1 MKKIFLGLVLLFG
14 MINIAQ
20 ARFFLGV
27 DGSFNKEKITMHVG
41 EKETKINPNG
51 VSFDVNLGTEHYF
64 GESEYVG
71 LRWFLS
77 GGYGKIFNTVSYSNF
92 NVSFGMDLL
101 VDVWKFNED
110 YSIGLFGGA
119 QVNAIG
125 LTTPLS
131 SIVPFNR
138 NLVNLHAR
146 AGLTIKLAKHNRIE
160 FAALIPVW
168 DIVSVN
174 QLPYE
179 YSSLRF
185 QLGYKLVF

>member
-14 MINIAQ
+14 IANIAQ

-51 VSFDVNLGTEHYF
+51 MSFDVNLGTEHYF

-71 LRWFLS
+71 LRWLLS
-77 GGYGKIFNTVSYSNF
+77 GGYGKLFNTVSYSNF

-110 YSIGLFGGA
+110 YSIEKAF
-119 QVNAIG
+119 
-125 LTTPLS
+125 
-131 SIVPFNR
+131 
-138 NLVNLHAR
+138 HD
-146 AGLTIKLAKHNRIE
+146 IKRIE
-160 FAALIPVW
+160 
-168 DIVSVN
+168 
-174 QLPYE
+174 
-179 YSSLRF
+179 
-185 QLGYKLVF
+185 